1 MQHDTIV
8 KIEIKGT
15 GNVHGYKQCSMTNKQ
30 AKLTIQKDD
39 NA

>member
-15 GNVHGYKQCSMTNKQ
+15 GNVQDYKQCSMTNKQ
-30 AKLTIQKDD
+30 AKLPIQKDD